1 MRRLASY
8 LNFLT
13 ESTVITITNINV
25 TDASIRFLA
34 QLKSLY
40 EKIKTVKHND
50 KKVNKAPI
58 KIETLHLL

>member
-1 MRRLASY
+1 VRRLASS

-13 ESTVITITNINV
+13 ESTVITITNIKV
-25 TDASIRFLA
+25 TDASTWFFT

-40 EKIKTVKHND
+40 EQTKIVKHRD

-58 KIETLHLL
+58 KIEALHLL

>member
-1 MRRLASY
+1 MRRLASS

-13 ESTVITITNINV
+13 ESTVITITNIKV
-25 TDASIRFLA
+25 TDASTWFFA

-40 EKIKTVKHND
+40 EQTKIVKHRD

-58 KIETLHLL
+58 KIEALHLL